1 LARRFGELNT
11 RWVALDTWSFSLTF
25 DGSSP
30 PMQQLRSQ
38 KQVLL
43 KLGGIDTFASV
54 TLNGKEILEANNFH
68 RCALHVLCIRCSALF
83 DIWPGYS

>member
-1 LARRFGELNT
+1 
-11 RWVALDTWSFSLTF
+11 LDTWSFSLTF

-30 PMQQLRSQ
+30 AMQQLRSQ

-54 TLNGKEILEANNFH
+54 KLNGEGILEANNFH
-68 RCALHVLCIRCSALF
+68 RCELQCIAVVTS
-83 DIWPGYS
+83 

>member
-1 LARRFGELNT
+1 
-11 RWVALDTWSFSLTF
+11 LDTWSFSLTF

-30 PMQQLRSQ
+30 AMQQLRSQ

-68 RCALHVLCIRCSALF
+68 R
-83 DIWPGYS
+83 